1 MTDMEAKNRKVFYGW
16 WIVVAGFFI
25 AVYIGGFI
33 HFGFTAVFQPIA
45 SDFGW
50 SYTQVAFAASL
61 RGLQTSF
68 LAPVVGLLM
77 DRWGPRRLVFAGATI
92 IGLGLLLVS
101 RINSLATFYG
111 AFILIAIGVSTC
123 IGVVPIATVGNWFQR
138 KATLATGIL
147 VSGTAVGGLMIPLA
161 TRVIDIFEWRTAM
174 AILAFGAWGILVPL
188 SLLFRHKPEQYGYLP
203 DGDLNR
209 KLPTSEGQSATQGN
223 ESNIR
228 VKQVL
233 RSSAFWH
240 IAMGFMCHILVMN
253 AVITHVMPYLSSI
266 GFTRSFSSLMASAIP
281 ATSIV
286 GRLGFGWLGDKF
298 DKRRIAAL
306 GFVLA
311 SLGLLSFG
319 YVATAGAWLLVPSL
333 VIIGLGYGGPVPM
346 MPALVREYFGR
357 VRLATTLGLVMGVAA
372 LGSMVGP
379 PLAGLAFDRLGSYQV
394 AWFGLAGLVVAGM
407 VSLLTT
413 PQLAVKYKSVNG
425 NIENTQ
431 SSR

>member
-1 MTDMEAKNRKVFYGW
+1 MEAKNRKVFYGW
-16 WIVVAGFFI
+16 WIVAAGFFI

-50 SYTQVAFAASL
+50 SYAQISFAASL

-174 AILAFGAWGILVPL
+174 VILAFGAWGILVPL

-209 KLPTSEGQSATQGN
+209 KLPASEGQSATQGN
-223 ESNIR
+223 ELNIG

-240 IAMGFMCHILVMN
+240 IVMGFMCHILVMN

-281 ATSIV
+281 LTSIV

-298 DKRRIAAL
+298 DKRRIASI
-306 GFVLA
+306 GFVLV

-319 YVATAGAWLLVPSL
+319 YVATGGTWMLVPSL
-333 VIIGLGYGGPVPM
+333 IIIGLGYGGPVPM

-357 VRLATTLGLVMGVAA
+357 VRLATVLGLVMGVAQI
-372 LGSMVGP
+372 GSMVGP
-379 PLAGLAFDRLGSYQV
+379 PLAGLVFDKFGSYQL
-394 AWFGLAGLVVAGM
+394 AWFGLGGLAIAGM

-413 PQLAVKYKSVNG
+413 PRVARNVIQ
-425 NIENTQ
+425 Q
-431 SSR
+431 F

>member
-1 MTDMEAKNRKVFYGW
+1 MRDMEDKHHNVFYGW
-16 WIVVAGFFI
+16 WIVAAGFFI

-33 HFGFTAVFQPIA
+33 NFGFTAMFEPIA
-45 SDFGW
+45 GDFGW
-50 SYTQVAFAASL
+50 SYAQISFAASL

-68 LAPVVGLLM
+68 LAPIVGLLM

-92 IGLGLLLVS
+92 IGLGLLLLS
-101 RINSLATFYG
+101 RINSLAAFYG
-111 AFILIAIGVSTC
+111 AFILIAMGISTC

-147 VSGTAVGGLMIPLA
+147 VSGTAAGGLIVPLA
-161 TRVIDIFEWRTAM
+161 TRLIDIFEWRTAM
-174 AILAFGAWGILVPL
+174 TILGFGAWGILLPL

-203 DGDLNR
+203 DGDLHN
-209 KLPTSEGQSATQGN
+209 KLPASEGQPSAQDN
-223 ESNIR
+223 ELNIG

-233 RSSAFWH
+233 KSSAFWH

-266 GFTRSFSSLMASAIP
+266 GFTRAFSSLMASAIP
-281 ATSIV
+281 LISIV

-319 YVATAGAWLLVPSL
+319 YVATGGTWMLVPAI

-357 VRLATTLGLVMGVAA
+357 VRLATVLGLVMGVAQI
-372 LGSMVGP
+372 GSMVGP
-379 PLAGLAFDRLGSYQV
+379 PLAGLAFDKLGSYQV
-394 AWFGLAGLVVAGM
+394 AWFGLAAFAIAGM
-407 VSLLTT
+407 ISLITT
-413 PQLAVKYKSVNG
+413 PSVG
-425 NIENTQ
+425 NQI
-431 SSR
+431 

>member
-16 WIVVAGFFI
+16 WIVAAGFFI

-33 HFGFTAVFQPIA
+33 HFGFTAVFEPIA
-45 SDFGW
+45 GDFGW
-50 SYTQVAFAASL
+50 SYAQVSFAASL

-77 DRWGPRRLVFAGATI
+77 DRWGPRRLVFAGAAI
-92 IGLGLLLVS
+92 IGLGLLLLS

-147 VSGTAVGGLMIPLA
+147 VSGTAVGGLMVPLA

-174 AILAFGAWGILVPL
+174 AILGFGAWGIILPL

-203 DGDLNR
+203 DGNLNR
-209 KLPTSEGQSATQGN
+209 KLPASEGQPAAQGN
-223 ESNIR
+223 KLNIG

-240 IAMGFMCHILVMN
+240 ISMGFMCHILVMN

-281 ATSIV
+281 LTSIV

-298 DKRRIAAL
+298 DKRRIASI
-306 GFVLA
+306 GFVLV

-319 YVATAGAWLLVPSL
+319 YVATGGAWMLVPSI

-346 MPALVREYFGR
+346 MPALVREYFGT
-357 VRLATTLGLVMGVAA
+357 VRLATVLGLVMGVAQI
-372 LGSMVGP
+372 GNMVGP

-394 AWFGLAGLVVAGM
+394 AWFGLAGLIIVGM
-407 VSLLTT
+407 ISLLTT
-413 PQLAVKYKSVNG
+413 PQLAVK
-425 NIENTQ
+425 
-431 SSR
+431 